1 MRKKRQKEEFCQTAA
16 RLILL
21 NSISRTRTE
30 LGWSYLVGLP
40 KNLRRKVVGP
50 IVPVR
55 SAVVGGSPFPKA
67 SARACFWL
75 ETKHKKKERERERER
90 KKVGSGFGV
99 WQFSHL

>member
-21 NSISRTRTE
+21 NSNSRSRTE

-75 ETKHKKKERERERER
+75 ETKHQKKERERERER
-90 KKVGSGFGV
+90 ERK
-99 WQFSHL
+99 